1 MKIKYHILEVHFRQQ
16 LDAAKADITLFE
28 NLLKDWKIADR
39 EAFEKEIPYYGQIN
53 CSIERL
59 ENAIKNLQNDLT
71 ENTLMINRDL
81 MERFKNLGANAKKNS
96 DYKSD
101 RLAARALVRKS
112 GVK

>member
-1 MKIKYHILEVHFRQQ
+1 MEIKYHILENHFRQQ
-16 LDAAKADITLFE
+16 LDAAKADITFFE
-28 NLLKDWKIADR
+28 NLLKDWKKADR

-59 ENAIKNLQNDLT
+59 ENALRNLQADLS

-81 MERFKNLGANAKKNS
+81 MDRFKNLG
-96 DYKSD
+96 
-101 RLAARALVRKS
+101 RKA

>member
-1 MKIKYHILEVHFRQQ
+1 MKIKYHILENHFRQQ
-16 LDAAKADITLFE
+16 LDAAKADITFFE
-28 NLLKDWKIADR
+28 NLLKDWKKSDR

-59 ENAIKNLQNDLT
+59 ENAIRNLQADLS

-81 MERFKNLGANAKKNS
+81 MERFKNLGKK
-96 DYKSD
+96 
-101 RLAARALVRKS
+101 A

>member
-1 MKIKYHILEVHFRQQ
+1 MEIKYHILEIHFRQQ
-16 LDAAKADITLFE
+16 LDGVKADISLFE
-28 NLLKDWKIADR
+28 NLLKDWKKADR

-81 MERFKNLGANAKKNS
+81 MERFKNLGKVA
-96 DYKSD
+96 
-101 RLAARALVRKS
+101 
-112 GVK
+112 GVKE